1 MKLKLCPDSSSNMNY
16 EEFQSGEGDDLNMLI
31 NNAKTIPFMS
41 KYRLFILKDVD
52 RLKPQ
57 EKEILASFIEK
68 KPQSSFLALTSDKL
82 PADDII
88 AKSALRFGKAMNFEL
103 LQGAQL
109 SKWITD
115 KFTEFN
121 KRISP
126 QALKFLIDNT
136 GNDLTRLE
144 LEIELL
150 VTFVGKSEN
159 IKQTDAEQMIGKSL
173 EVTTYQLV
181 GAIGLKNADLA
192 LRLLEGLQ
200 KDTRTI
206 AAVLGLTGWHLRRI
220 WRAKKIS
227 FTKVPLGRAAAMV
240 GVPYYASSTFL
251 RQAEKFSIKELE
263 RGFKALLKLDKDI
276 KSSPVNGYRAL
287 ELLII
292 QLCDGRGRPRP
303 APTLG

>member
-1 MKLKLCPDSSSNMNY
+1 MKFKLCPGASSNMNY
-16 EEFQSGEGDDLNMLI
+16 EEFQSGKGDDLSRFI
-31 NNAKTIPFMS
+31 DNAKTIPFMS

-52 RLKPQ
+52 KLKPQ
-57 EKEILASFIEK
+57 EKEILASFIEN

-82 PADDII
+82 PVDDII
-88 AKSALRFGKAMNFEL
+88 ARSALKFGKVMNFEL

-109 SKWITD
+109 NKWITE
-115 KFTEFN
+115 KFAEFN
-121 KRISP
+121 KCIDP
-126 QALKFLIDNT
+126 QALKFLIDST

-150 VTFVGKSEN
+150 ITFVGKSEN
-159 IKQTDAEQMIGKSL
+159 IKQTDVEKMIGKSL

-181 GAIGLKNADLA
+181 DAIGFKNADLA
-192 LRLLEGLQ
+192 LRILEGLE
-200 KDTRTI
+200 KNTRTI
-206 AAVLGLTGWHLRRI
+206 AAALGLIGWHLRRI

-227 FTKVPLGRAAAMV
+227 FTNVPLARAVAMV
-240 GVPYYASSTFL
+240 GVPYYASNTFL

-287 ELLII
+287 ELLIM
-292 QLCDGRGRPRP
+292 QLCR
-303 APTLG
+303 